1 MAKKTRRRF
10 SPEFKAQVAM
20 EALKGLKTTSEI
32 AALYEIHPTQVSQWK
47 RDLTENASSLFDG
60 PRQASD
66 EADIAKMRKRH
77 HAKIGQLT
85 LEVDWLKKKC
95 KELQIPLDDEL

>member
-32 AALYEIHPTQVSQWK
+32 AAIYEIHPSQVSEWK
-47 RDLTENASSLFDG
+47 RDLINNASTVFDG
-60 PRQASD
+60 PQKASS
-66 EADIAKMRKRH
+66 EGEIEKMRKRH

-85 LEVDWLKKKC
+85 LEVDWLRKKC
-95 KELQIPLDDEL
+95 KELQIPLDGEL